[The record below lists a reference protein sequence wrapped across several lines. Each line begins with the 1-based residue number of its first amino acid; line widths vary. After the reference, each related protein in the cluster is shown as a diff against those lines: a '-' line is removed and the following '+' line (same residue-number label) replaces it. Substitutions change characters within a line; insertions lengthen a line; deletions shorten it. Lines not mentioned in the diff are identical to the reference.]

1 MRGFVIALLMP
12 AILTLTAPPALPA
25 GGEGAGLDPG
35 HFRRPASRALR
46 TVPGDLCDTAVS
58 LARGHDMIIDLCQA
72 WNDYDPG
79 AGGCS
84 PCALP
89 GPDVV
94 AALDT
99 QPGER
104 VELTAA
110 VTAGAADVRLLLATD
125 CEAPHASCVAASQH
139 AGGPVDHVMSGGGRV
154 WLIVDTTGECAEVT
168 VSRAAPASAFSTSF
182 SALKAV
188 YR

>member
-1 MRGFVIALLMP
+1 MRGLVIALLMSTMM
-12 AILTLTAPPALPA
+12 ILTAPPALPA

-35 HFRRPASRALR
+35 HFRRPASRAQR

-58 LARGHDMIIDLCQA
+58 LPRGHDVTVDLCQA

-79 AGGCS
+79 ASGCS

-94 AALDT
+94 AVLDT

-110 VTAGAADVRLLLATD
+110 VTAGAADVRLLLVTD
-125 CEAPHASCVAASQH
+125 CDAPHTSCLAASQQ